1 MAKRQDAPRSP
12 ENGGL
17 LGGGLALGTGLFR
30 LVPHLPNFTPVGA
43 LGLFAGARMR
53 LWQALTIPLVVMA
66 VSDLLLQR
74 VYGLSPF
81 HPFVYASVIANVML
95 GRLLLRGSTSPWRIG
110 TVSLLASAQFFLVTN
125 LGVWLA
131 WPHVLKHSDWPAALL
146 RCRHPVFPV
155 HRVGRSGVLR
165 SHVWRARLG
174 KTLVGSP
181 PTGRAAAYRGHHCL
195 VDVKALGRLA
205 HQTHTAAARAQ
216 RAGSNH
222 ESRQHQPERGRLGDD
237 AYANVVNTLIDILR

>member
-17 LGGGLALGTGLFR
+17 LSSGLAFGTGLFR

-53 LWQALTIPLVVMA
+53 LWQALTIPMVVMA

-81 HPFVYASVIANVML
+81 HPFVYASVVANVML
-95 GRLLLRGSTSPWRIG
+95 GRLLLRGSNSPWRIG
-110 TVSLLASAQFFLVTN
+110 TVSLLASCQFFLVTN

-131 WPHVLKHSDWPAALL
+131 WPMYSSTLAGLL
-146 RCRHPVFPV
+146 HCY
-155 HRVGRSGVLR
+155 
-165 SHVWRARLG
+165 
-174 KTLVGSP
+174 
-181 PTGRAAAYRGHHCL
+181 AAAIPFFQYTLLGDL
-195 VDVKALGRLA
+195 VFCGVMFGAHALAKRWSVA
-205 HQTHTAAARAQ
+205 HQPAVLPRIAGTTA
-216 RAGSNH
+216 S
-222 ESRQHQPERGRLGDD
+222 
-237 AYANVVNTLIDILR
+237 